1 MSKHLRKRWMDR
13 RVYEYF
19 AVHIAPWIG
28 WRDPILVYQMGKV
41 ASSSIRNSLFRCPDP
56 RTRLVLMSHEW
67 LPIRT
72 RDPETIEVEPEYRH
86 YVEQE
91 IEHDRRVFEGF
102 SFRKRLGWRWRERF
116 YAEQIY
122 RSYVLRK
129 DQLHVISP
137 VREPIGNNISMFF
150 EVFEHFAGE
159 PIEQTKLDVDAMIE
173 LFLTRYTHGRP
184 LTWFDAELKRTLGV
198 DVFQH
203 PFPAERGYTT
213 IEEGNVRL
221 LLLKCELD
229 DETKGNAIAEFLELD
244 ALPLVRSNV
253 SGNRGHAASYAEFK
267 KRIRV
272 PEALLDAMYESKYA
286 RHFYTEAEIATYR
299 KRWRGMGDL
308 KSV

>member
-1 MSKHLRKRWMDR
+1 MARHLKQRWIDR

-19 AVHIAPWIG
+19 AVNVAPWIG

-72 RDPETIEVEPEYRH
+72 RDIATIDIEPKYRH

-91 IEHDRRVFEGF
+91 IEHDREVFQRF
-102 SFRKRLGWRWRERF
+102 SLRKRLGWRLRERF

-122 RSYVLRK
+122 RSYVLRN
-129 DQLHVISP
+129 DQLRVISP

-159 PIEQTKLDVDAMIE
+159 TAEQAEMDVDTMIA
-173 LFLTRYTHGRP
+173 LFLDRYTHGRP
-184 LTWFDAELKRTLGV
+184 LTWFDAEVKRMLNV

-203 PFPAERGYTT
+203 PFPTARGYAT
-213 IEEGNVRL
+213 IQEGNVSL

-229 DETKGNAIAEFLELD
+229 DETKSAAIAEFLGLD
-244 ALPLVRSNV
+244 SLSMVRSNV
-253 SGNRGHAASYAEFK
+253 SSRREHAAKYAEFK
-267 KRIRV
+267 RQIRV
-272 PEALLDAMYESKYA
+272 PPELLDAMYNSKYA
-286 RHFYTEAEIATYR
+286 RHFYTQDEISNYR
-299 KRWRGMGDL
+299 SRWEG
-308 KSV
+308 